1 MIDLGIIFAI
11 IIFSFIVF
19 FHELGHFSL
28 AKKNGIDV
36 EEFAIGM
43 GPNLFSKE
51 YKGTRYCIKLFP
63 IGGLCMMGEDE
74 EVTESPSNFNNKS
87 VWARISV
94 IAAGPVFNFILAFVF
109 AVILVAMVGYD
120 APVISSVEEGY
131 PAYEAGIEAGDT
143 IVKMNGKRIH
153 VFREITAY
161 NQFNQGKDTEIVF
174 RRDGEERS
182 VTLTPKMDE
191 ELKYYRFGIGGGSYT
206 KANVLNA
213 IEYGIYEVKFWIC
226 TTLDSLR
233 MLVTGKIGMDQL
245 SGPVGIVSVVD
256 DTYQQSKSYGVFMV
270 IVQLLNIAVLLSANL
285 GVMNLLPLPA
295 LDGGRLAFLAVE
307 AVRRKRIPPEKE
319 GYVHLVGITLL
330 MALMVFVMFNDI
342 KRIFF

>member
-1 MIDLGIIFAI
+1 MGIIFALL
-11 IIFSFIVF
+11 IFSFIVF

-43 GPNLFSKE
+43 GPNLVSKE
-51 YKGTRYCIKLFP
+51 YKGTRYCIKLLP
-63 IGGLCMMGEDE
+63 IGGMCMMGEDE
-74 EVTESPSNFNNKS
+74 EATDSPSNFNNKS
-87 VWARISV
+87 VWARIAV

-120 APVISSVEEGY
+120 KPVVGSVEEGY
-131 PAYEAGIEAGDT
+131 PAYEAGIEEGDT
-143 IVKMNGKRIH
+143 ILEMNGKRINI
-153 VFREITAY
+153 FREISAY
-161 NQFNQGKDTEIVF
+161 NQFNQGKKTEIIYLHE
-174 RRDGEERS
+174 GEKKS
-182 VTLTPKMDE
+182 VTVRPKLDE
-191 ELKYYRFGIGGGSYT
+191 ETNYYRFGIGGGAAT
-206 KANVLNA
+206 KANVLTA
-213 IEYGIYEVKFWIC
+213 VQYGLYEVRFWIC
-226 TTLDSLR
+226 TTFDSLR
-233 MLVTGKIGMDQL
+233 SLITGKIGVDQL
-245 SGPVGIVSVVD
+245 SGPVGIVNVVD
-256 DTYQQSKSYGVFMV
+256 DTYQQSKSYGAFVV

-295 LDGGRLAFLAVE
+295 LDGGRLVFLAIE

-330 MALMVFVMFNDI
+330 MALMVFVMYNDI

>member
-19 FHELGHFSL
+19 FHELGHFLL

-51 YKGTRYCIKLFP
+51 YKGTRYCIKLLP

-74 EVTESPSNFNNKS
+74 EATDSPSNFNNKS

-120 APVISSVEEGY
+120 APVIDSVEEGY

-143 IVKMNGKRIH
+143 IVEMNGKRIH

-174 RRDGEERS
+174 LRDGVEKS

-191 ELKYYRFGIGGGSYT
+191 ERNYYRFGIGGGGYT
-206 KANVLNA
+206 KANVLTA
-213 IEYGIYEVKFWIC
+213 LKYGAYELRFWIC
-226 TTLDSLR
+226 TTLDSLK
-233 MLVTGKIGMDQL
+233 MLITGRIGVDQL

-270 IVQLLNIAVLLSANL
+270 IVQLLSIAVLLSANL

-295 LDGGRLAFLAVE
+295 LDGGRLVFLVVE
-307 AVRRKRIPPEKE
+307 AIRRKRVPPEKE

-342 KRIFF
+342 RRIFF

>member
-1 MIDLGIIFAI
+1 MIGLGIILAI

-74 EVTESPSNFNNKS
+74 EATDSPSNFNNKS
-87 VWARISV
+87 VWARIAV

-120 APVISSVEEGY
+120 KPVITSVEEGY
-131 PAYEAGIEAGDT
+131 PAYEAGIEEGDT
-143 IVKMNGKRIH
+143 IVEMNGKKISI
-153 VFREITAY
+153 FREITAY
-161 NQFNQGKDTEIVF
+161 NQFHQGVDTEVVYLH
-174 RRDGEERS
+174 DGEERS
-182 VTLTPKMDE
+182 AVLTPKMDE
-191 ELKYYRFGIGGGSYT
+191 ERNYYRFGIGGGGYT
-206 KANVLNA
+206 KANVLTA
-213 IEYGIYEVKFWIC
+213 LKYGVFEVKFWIC
-226 TTLDSLR
+226 TTLDSLKS
-233 MLVTGKIGMDQL
+233 LVTGKIGVDQL

-270 IVQLLNIAVLLSANL
+270 IVQLLSIAVLLSANL

-295 LDGGRLAFLAVE
+295 LDGGRLVFLAIE

>member
-1 MIDLGIIFAI
+1 MIVLGIIFAV

-19 FHELGHFSL
+19 FHELGHFLL

-43 GPNLFSKE
+43 GPNLISKE

-63 IGGLCMMGEDE
+63 VGGLCMMGEDE
-74 EVTESPSNFNNKS
+74 EATDSPSNFNNKP

-120 APVISSVEEGY
+120 KPVISSVEEGY
-131 PAYEAGIEAGDT
+131 PAYEAGIEEGDT
-143 IVKMNGKRIH
+143 IVKMNGKSIH
-153 VFREITAY
+153 VFREINAY
-161 NQFNQGKDTEIVF
+161 NQFNQGRETEIVYLHE
-174 RRDGEERS
+174 GEEKS
-182 VTLTPKMDE
+182 VTLTPKMDKE
-191 ELKYYRFGIGGGSYT
+191 RNYYRFGIGGGSYT
-206 KANVLNA
+206 KANVLTA
-213 IEYGIYEVKFWIC
+213 VQYGIYEVKFWIC

-233 MLVTGKIGMDQL
+233 MLVTGKIGVDQL

-256 DTYQQSKSYGVFMV
+256 DTYQQSKSYGVYMV
-270 IVQLLNIAVLLSANL
+270 IVQLLNIAILLSANL

-295 LDGGRLAFLAVE
+295 LDGGRLVFLAIE

>member
-1 MIDLGIIFAI
+1 MGIIFAI

-63 IGGLCMMGEDE
+63 VGGLCMMGEDE
-74 EVTESPSNFNNKS
+74 EATDSPTNFNNKS

-120 APVISSVEEGY
+120 KPVISSVEEGY
-131 PAYEAGIEAGDT
+131 PAYEAGMEEGDV
-143 IVKMNGKRIH
+143 ILKMNGKRIH
-153 VFREITAY
+153 VFREINAY
-161 NQFNQGKDTEIVF
+161 NQFNQGKETEIVF
-174 RRDGEERS
+174 LHEGEEKS
-182 VTLTPKMDE
+182 VTLTPKMDKE
-191 ELKYYRFGIGGGSYT
+191 RNYYRFGIGGGGNT
-206 KANVLNA
+206 KANVLTA
-213 IEYGIYEVKFWIC
+213 VQYGVYEVKFWIC

-233 MLVTGKIGMDQL
+233 MLVTGKIGVDQL
-245 SGPVGIVSVVD
+245 SGPVGIVNVVD
-256 DTYQQSKSYGVFMV
+256 DTYQQSKSYGLYMV
-270 IVQLLNIAVLLSANL
+270 AVQLLNIAILLSANL

-295 LDGGRLAFLAVE
+295 LDGGRLVFLAIE

>member
-191 ELKYYRFGIGGGSYT
+191 ELKYYQFGIGGGSYT

-285 GVMNLLPLPA
+285 GIMNLLPLPA
-295 LDGGRLAFLAVE
+295 LDGGRLVFLAVE